1 MAICVGVIC
10 ALAAV
15 ALKASVHWI
24 QHYLQ
29 YEVNFP
35 YHTSLYFIFP
45 GIGIFLTVLL
55 VQRVLNGK
63 LGRGIS
69 PILFN
74 ISRKRSKIEKHKTWS
89 HLATSAL
96 TAGFGGSAGLEAPI
110 VVTGSAI
117 GSNIGQLLR
126 LNYRERTLL
135 LGCGAAAGI
144 AAVFNCPIAG
154 VIFAL
159 EVLLDGFTIPAFIP
173 LLVAAATSTVVSRT
187 LYSGQLFYLISDEW
201 FITSIPFYILLGTL
215 GGILSA
221 YMTRT
226 TLFIESS
233 FKKSKRV
240 YLKVLLGG
248 LMLGVLTFLIPP
260 LYGEGYSTLQQLFNG
275 NGLTLFHNS
284 VFYANEISAWGILVM
299 VVIIVFLKVVA
310 TSLTIGSGGNGGI
323 FAPSLFTGGV
333 LGFGVAYGVN
343 LLNLV
348 YLPISNFV
356 AAGMAAILSGV
367 IHAPLTAIFLIAEIT
382 GGYSLFI
389 PLMIV
394 SSSAFFI
401 SRVFEPYSVYTTRL
415 AKKGVWSKQN
425 RDYAILRSMRLK
437 TYLRKNVEC
446 FHPDMELKIVLPIIA
461 SSHHDIFPIID
472 EDNFLL
478 GTIQIDDLKTFFL
491 DAELSKEKHVKNV
504 MKIADLVV
512 QLNDS
517 MTVVI
522 DLFEQTNLNELPV
535 ADGGKYVGMISKSDT
550 FAGYRNKL
558 IKQSK
563 ELS

>member
-15 ALKASVHWI
+15 LLKATVHWI

-29 YEVNFP
+29 YDVNFP
-35 YHTSLYFIFP
+35 YHKSLFFIFP

-55 VQRVLNGK
+55 VQKVLNGK

-74 ISRKRSKIEKHKTWS
+74 ISRKRSKIERHKTWS

-144 AAVFNCPIAG
+144 ASVFNCPIAG

-201 FITSIPFYILLGTL
+201 HISSIPFYILLGTI

-240 YLKVLLGG
+240 YSKVIFGGILLGC
-248 LMLGVLTFLIPP
+248 LTFLIPP
-260 LYGEGYSTLQQLFNG
+260 LYGEGYSTLQELFNG
-275 NGLTLFHNS
+275 NALVVFHNS
-284 VFYANEISAWGILVM
+284 IFENKEIAPLVILVM
-299 VVIIVFLKVVA
+299 ILLIIFLKVVA
-310 TSLTIGSGGNGGI
+310 ASLTIGSGGNGGI

-333 LGFGVAYGVN
+333 LGFGLAYGVN
-343 LLNLV
+343 LLNWI

-356 AAGMAAILSGV
+356 ATGMAAILSGV

-394 SSSAFFI
+394 SSSSFFI
-401 SRVFEPYSVYTTRL
+401 SRLFEPYSVYTTRL
-415 AKKGVWSKQN
+415 AKKGVWAKQN
-425 RDYAILRSMRLK
+425 VDYSILRSMRLK
-437 TYLRKNVEC
+437 TFIRKNVEC
-446 FHPDMELKIVLPIIA
+446 FHPEMELNTALPIIA
-461 SSHHDIFPIID
+461 SSHHELFPIID
-472 EDNFLL
+472 ESNFLL
-478 GTIQIDDLKTFFL
+478 GTLQIDDLKNFFL
-491 DAELSKEKHVKNV
+491 DSELSKGKLVKNE
-504 MKIADLVV
+504 MKNINFVV

-517 MTVVI
+517 MPVLI
-522 DLFEQTNLNELPV
+522 DLFERTNLNELPV
-535 ADGGKYVGMISKSDT
+535 VDDGKYIGMISKSDT

-558 IKQSK
+558 IKESK
-563 ELS
+563 ALS